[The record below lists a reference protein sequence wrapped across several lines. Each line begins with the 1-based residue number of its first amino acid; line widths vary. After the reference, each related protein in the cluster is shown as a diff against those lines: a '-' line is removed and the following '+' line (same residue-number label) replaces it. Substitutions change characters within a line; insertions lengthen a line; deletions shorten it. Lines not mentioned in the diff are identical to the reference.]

1 MQLTLVPALFIS
13 SHWTV
18 SPVIEYDATLV
29 IPLFVAAVGASMRPF
44 CSKILLEL
52 ERVNNPV
59 SNELS
64 LKLSTR
70 VEINA
75 IT

>member
-1 MQLTLVPALFIS
+1 MQLTLIPALFIS

-29 IPLFVAAVGASMRPF
+29 IPLLVAAVGASIRPF
-44 CSKILLEL
+44 CSNILLEL

-59 SNELS
+59 SKLLS

-70 VEINA
+70 VDNPA